1 MHKYIVYR
9 LINLIPVMFGISLI
23 TFGLISIT
31 PGDPAEIIIR
41 QRELEPTS
49 ETIEVMREELGLNYP
64 LPIQYIRWVWNILH
78 LDLGRSFYTGEPV
91 LQELLERFP
100 ATLQLTIAGMIVMLV
115 ISIPM
120 GILTAVYKHSVID
133 HLGRIGAL
141 MGASLPSFW
150 LGLLLIYYFSVKWSL
165 LPAIAG
171 KTTSYIILPAI
182 TLGAG
187 MAVTYARLLRGSMLE
202 VLAEDFIRVAR
213 AKGLAERT
221 VIMKHALKNGLLP
234 VVTALGMSFG
244 YLLGGTVI
252 VETIFAWPG
261 MGRFVVDSIASRD
274 YPIIQGFVLFMAF
287 IFVLVNLL
295 VDISYHF
302 LDPRIKLD

>member
-1 MHKYIVYR
+1 
-9 LINLIPVMFGISLI
+9 
-23 TFGLISIT
+23 
-31 PGDPAEIIIR
+31 
-41 QRELEPTS
+41 
-49 ETIEVMREELGLNYP
+49 
-64 LPIQYIRWVWNILH
+64 
-78 LDLGRSFYTGEPV
+78 
-91 LQELLERFP
+91 
-100 ATLQLTIAGMIVMLV
+100 
-115 ISIPM
+115 
-120 GILTAVYKHSVID
+120 
-133 HLGRIGAL
+133 